1 MMFFIK
7 QKVIKMKKIRTI
19 LTLLLLIL
27 QLGFNGN
34 TILAQQ
40 VPVKLVESFKNGDA
54 DELAPYFNER
64 FQLNL
69 LGVDHR
75 ISQSQAK
82 EIMRDFFKK
91 YPPLS
96 FEIMFKGDK
105 KDSNF
110 AVGKLKTKTDTFRVN
125 LFFKKVGEQ
134 NLLHLLE
141 IEKDNESSF

>member
-1 MMFFIK
+1 
-7 QKVIKMKKIRTI
+7 MKKEHTI
-19 LTLLLLIL
+19 PALILLIFL
-27 QLGFNGN
+27 FGFNRSL
-34 TILAQQ
+34 ILAQQ
-40 VPVKLVESFKNGDA
+40 VPVKLVEAFQSGNA
-54 DELAPYFNER
+54 DDLAPHFNER
-64 FQLNL
+64 FQLIL

-75 ISQSQAK
+75 ISQPQAK

-91 YPPLS
+91 YPPVS

-110 AVGKLKTKTDTFRVN
+110 AVGKLKSKTDTFRVN

>member
-1 MMFFIK
+1 MNIFQ
-7 QKVIKMKKIRTI
+7 QKTNAMKKIYYFPALI
-19 LTLLLLIL
+19 FLLIFF
-27 QLGFNGN
+27 GFSGN
-34 TILAQQ
+34 RILAQQ
-40 VPVKLVESFKNGDA
+40 VPAKLVQAFQAGDA
-54 DELAPYFNER
+54 DALAPHFNER
-64 FQLNL
+64 FQLIL

-75 ISQSQAK
+75 ISQPQAK

-91 YPPLS
+91 YPPVS

-141 IEKDNESSF
+141 IEKDNNDSF

>member
-1 MMFFIK
+1 
-7 QKVIKMKKIRTI
+7 MKKIQI
-19 LTLLLLIL
+19 LPVVIL
-27 QLGFNGN
+27 MF
-34 TILAQQ
+34 ILSGLFLSETQAQQ
-40 VPVKLVESFKNGDA
+40 VPEKMIRAFQSGDA
-54 DELAPYFNER
+54 DALAPHFNER
-64 FQLNL
+64 FQLTL

-91 YPPLS
+91 YPPVT

-110 AVGKLKTKTDTFRVN
+110 AVGRLKTKTEVFRIN

-141 IEKDNESSF
+141 IEKDNEATF